1 MSRAATT
8 PVRGRTIACDCGG
21 EGEIDSGDALRAVVA
36 RAAGGLLCAPPGCP
50 IVDPPTVMERIL
62 NNFTMLYVVAGLG
75 VAKEGV
81 VATPKQVFVGDTATL
96 AAGGDDAN
104 TGPVSLWFR

>member
-1 MSRAATT
+1 
-8 PVRGRTIACDCGG
+8 
-21 EGEIDSGDALRAVVA
+21 
-36 RAAGGLLCAPPGCP
+36 
-50 IVDPPTVMERIL
+50 MERIL